1 MRLHRFLLSP
11 AATTLACLLLLVSAA
26 TTPVNAQD
34 ATAPTAAVAPTAD
47 TTPAAPAARID
58 GTGLGWMTLGEADFT
73 NVNCDPN
80 TWSFPNGEI
89 HCTGSPVGVM
99 RTKKEYRNLELVVEW
114 RHLKPAGNSG
124 VFLWAS
130 EKNLASLKRG
140 GLPEGIEV
148 QILDHGYSENYKKQT
163 GKEPDWFTTNGD
175 VFPTGAA
182 RMTPFPPVAP
192 NGSRSF
198 PRKNLSKGSPEWNH
212 YYIRAVNGEVR
223 LWVNGEEVS
232 GGTGCT
238 PASGFLCLESEGSL
252 IEFRNLRIR
261 ELP

>member
-1 MRLHRFLLSP
+1 MRLHLFQLSSATTTLVCLLPLLST
-11 AATTLACLLLLVSAA
+11 AA
-26 TTPVNAQD
+26 TPVNAQD
-34 ATAPTAAVAPTAD
+34 ATAPAAAAAPAAD
-47 TTPAAPAARID
+47 ATPAATAARID
-58 GTGLGWMTLGEADFT
+58 GTGLGWITLGEADFT

-182 RMTPFPPVAP
+182 RMTPFPRLPPTAAAA
-192 NGSRSF
+192 
-198 PRKNLSKGSPEWNH
+198 SPARISARDH
-212 YYIRAVNGEVR
+212 Q
-223 LWVNGEEVS
+223 S
-232 GGTGCT
+232 GITIISV
-238 PASGFLCLESEGSL
+238 P
-252 IEFRNLRIR
+252 
-261 ELP
+261 